1 VRHAATLKA
10 GTAPEPEV
18 LGMPFATSPYPMMI
32 VDRENHFI
40 LDINNV
46 AVQRYGYSRQEFLA
60 MTILDIRPTTD
71 VPKLLHRLRLDP
83 LRQASITAEKSR
95 HQDKNGTV
103 FPVVITVWKTTFRGR
118 QAELVLARPE
128 VDKVGVN

>member
-1 VRHAATLKA
+1 MSTSANTDSNGNGFRLCFRLQHGLALSHDAT
-10 GTAPEPEV
+10 
-18 LGMPFATSPYPMMI
+18 
-32 VDRENHFI
+32 I

-46 AVQRYGYSRQEFLA
+46 AVKRYGYSRQEFLA

-71 VPKLLHRLRLDP
+71 VPKLLYRLPLDP
-83 LRQASITAEKSR
+83 RRQASITAEKSR

-103 FPVVITVWKTTFRGR
+103 FPVVITVWNTTFHGR

-128 VDKVGVN
+128 GDKVGVN